1 MTQKLTYLQVHISAL
16 CNGKGLW
23 DSRPWR
29 NARIRLGD
37 ITDPLGSRSVLD
49 LLGEYR
55 FGAMSTVRVYWRD
68 YSTDKDG
75 LLREIT
81 LCTVELHG

>member
-1 MTQKLTYLQVHISAL
+1 MTQKLTYLQVHFSAL
-16 CNGKGLW
+16 CSGKGLW
-23 DSRPWR
+23 DFCPWR
-29 NARIRLGD
+29 HARIQIGD

-55 FGAMSTVRVYWRD
+55 LCATSTVRVYWRD

-81 LCTVELHG
+81 LCTVEYG